1 MVDLSG
7 EEDEALCPT
16 LNLVAAL
23 IKSGEDLEG
32 VWDQLLL
39 PLAEKYNSHLMYTK
53 RAITDLFAS
62 YLVTTLNKGMKRM
75 TPKGSEIVARLETEV
90 DQLLKLAVR
99 VGGTRLDQ
107 IIELLSNVVNK
118 VTANGG
124 CDSEMFRNFFC
135 PLVTSNLPLDPLLC
149 PESWPRT
156 PSPSLTRLLLTCHP
170 KEEIMMFLP
179 PLLNSNITQ
188 PNLKKLSLLLAA
200 HRPPLLTKVLS
211 DIVPPNIEDMVSDS
225 PPEMFMYIL
234 ALHKVD
240 TAAEQVAGCSGAV
253 HLLLDLLKRIPDE
266 PPYFKGNHAT
276 AFTSFIGKMVSM
288 KFLSNEQMIKMV
300 NPLIQSASLRLS
312 LDESFRVSL
321 LGLLSSV
328 FASSTSLPSSISP
341 LPSLCKLAL
350 DSSYWPVQDSA
361 LSCISTLLS
370 NSSFSPICAKSI
382 HPLKSSL
389 APLLTAF
396 ASRYVRSSAL
406 RTLSCLVRHPS
417 SAMTS
422 LEALCILPF
431 FSLEEDDSIN
441 LNINPDTFF
450 EEYDEIYR
458 R

>member
-1 MVDLSG
+1 
-7 EEDEALCPT
+7 
-16 LNLVAAL
+16 
-23 IKSGEDLEG
+23 
-32 VWDQLLL
+32 
-39 PLAEKYNSHLMYTK
+39 
-53 RAITDLFAS
+53 
-62 YLVTTLNKGMKRM
+62 
-75 TPKGSEIVARLETEV
+75 
-90 DQLLKLAVR
+90 
-99 VGGTRLDQ
+99 
-107 IIELLSNVVNK
+107 
-118 VTANGG
+118 
-124 CDSEMFRNFFC
+124 
-135 PLVTSNLPLDPLLC
+135 
-149 PESWPRT
+149 
-156 PSPSLTRLLLTCHP
+156 
-170 KEEIMMFLP
+170 MFLP

-200 HRPPLLTKVLS
+200 HRPPLLTKVLP
-211 DIVPPNIEDMVSDS
+211 DILPLNMEDMVSDS

-234 ALHKVD
+234 ALHEVN
-240 TAAEQVAGCSGAV
+240 TGVQQVAGYPGAV
-253 HLLLDLLKRIPDE
+253 HLLLHLLKRIPEE
-266 PPYFKGNHAT
+266 PPCFKGNHAT
-276 AFTSFIGKMVSM
+276 AFTSFMGKMVSM
-288 KFLSNEQMIKMV
+288 KFLSDEQMTQMV
-300 NPLIQSASLRLS
+300 DPLIQSASLRLS

-341 LPSLCKLAL
+341 LPSLCTLAL

-370 NSSFSPICAKSI
+370 NSSLSPTCEKSI

-389 APLLTAF
+389 ATLLTAST
-396 ASRYVRSSAL
+396 SRYVRSSAL